1 MDDLRSRAE
10 LGAERR
16 AELAACHGDSFGWA
30 MCCCRRDPLRAEEVL
45 QRTYLKVLG
54 GAARYDGRG
63 AFKTWLFAV
72 IRTTAADERRREL
85 VRRLNLL
92 RYADL
97 TRRSPP
103 APPPSPAEVADDD
116 DAGDARRATFAA
128 ALDALPRRQREV
140 LQLVFYHDLSLA
152 GAAGVMGV
160 SVGSARTHYD
170 RGKKAVRR
178 WLEEHEADESR
189 PETARASGGRPDRT
203 GPTPCGVC

>member
-1 MDDLRSRAE
+1 
-10 LGAERR
+10 
-16 AELAACHGDSFGWA
+16 
-30 MCCCRRDPLRAEEVL
+30 MCCCHRDRLRAEEVL
-45 QRTYLKVLG
+45 QRAYLKVLEG
-54 GAARYDGRG
+54 TARFDGRG

-72 IRTTAADERRREL
+72 IRTTAADDRRREL

-92 RYADL
+92 RYADHAL
-97 TRRSPP
+97 RSPP
-103 APPPSPAEVADDD
+103 AANPAPGDALDD
-116 DAGDARRATFAA
+116 DARRAAFAA
-128 ALDALPRRQREV
+128 ALDALPRRQREA